1 MKGAFRQSMAWL
13 HTWTGLLVG
22 WFLFVI
28 FLSGTTAYFQYEI
41 TRWMTPEQTVVV
53 TPQVAAQNAM
63 TWLRTHQPEA
73 VAWDIY
79 LPGKRGGP
87 VEVYWT
93 PKPEAGKDAVRDWEK
108 DTARLDAATGEKA
121 AGRDTQGGYFLYRF
135 HYDLHYIP
143 VMWARWIVGFC
154 AIMMLTAC
162 ISGIVTHKKI
172 FADFFMLRF
181 GKGQRSWLDAHNV
194 SAVMALPFILM
205 ITYTGLVTLA
215 SQYMPWPIKASGM
228 TEESYYAELFPVA
241 PAREPAGKPAAFI
254 SLDKVFEVT
263 RERWHGDGIAYLSA
277 VNPGDASATLT
288 ATSAPDDRMQT
299 RGDSVQFDGVTGQ
312 ILWAS
317 PVRGAEA
324 KTEGVMIGLHAGR
337 YAGAVLRWLYFIGGI
352 GGTMMIATGLVLWTS
367 KRRLKL
373 PDPERPHF
381 GFRLVEKLN
390 IGFIVGF
397 PTGIAVYFLAN
408 RLLPLGLPAR
418 ADWEIH
424 SLCIAWGVVLVWA
437 FARPAKRGWVEA
449 LSACAGLFALV
460 PVVNAITTPRGLL
473 HSLLSGDILF
483 LSFDSL
489 MLLTAAA
496 FALAA
501 WKTARHKPHVKV
513 KKKAVKTQPE
523 PA

>member
-41 TRWMTPEQTVVV
+41 TRWMKPEQTRVV

-63 TWLRTHQPEA
+63 TWLRANQPEA

-87 VEVYWT
+87 VEIYWT

-108 DTARLDAATGEKA
+108 DTARLDAATGQKTT
-121 AGRDTQGGYFLYRF
+121 GRDTQGGYFLYRF

-143 VMWARWIVGFC
+143 VIWARWIVGFC

-162 ISGIVTHKKI
+162 ITGIVTHKKI

-215 SQYMPWPIKASGM
+215 SLYMPWPIKASGM
-228 TEESYYAELFPVA
+228 TEESYFAALYPVA
-241 PAREPAGKPAAFI
+241 PTREPTGKPAALI
-254 SLDKVFEVT
+254 NLDKVFEAT
-263 RERWHGDGIAYLSA
+263 RRRWHGDGIAYLSA
-277 VNPGDASATLT
+277 VNPGDAGATLT
-288 ATSAPDDRMQT
+288 ATSAPDERLQT
-299 RGDSVQFDGVTGQ
+299 RGDSVQFDGATGQ

-317 PVRGAEA
+317 PVRSVEA
-324 KTEGVMIGLHAGR
+324 KTESVMVGLHAGR
-337 YAGAVLRWLYFIGGI
+337 YAGTVLRWLYFIGGI

-373 PDPERPHF
+373 PDPARPHF
-381 GFRLVEKLN
+381 GFKLVEKLN
-390 IGFIVGF
+390 IGFIAGF

-408 RLLPLGLPAR
+408 RLLPLGMTAR

-424 SLCIAWGVVLVWA
+424 SLFIAWVAVLVWA
-437 FARPAKRGWVEA
+437 FARPTKRGWVEA
-449 LSACAGLFALV
+449 MSACAGLFALV
-460 PVVNAITTPRGLL
+460 PVVNAITTPRGLI
-473 HSLLSGDILF
+473 HSLFSGDILF
-483 LSFDSL
+483 LSFDVL

-496 FALAA
+496 YALAA
-501 WKTARHKPHVKV
+501 WKTARHKPYVKV
-513 KKKAVKTQPE
+513 NKKAVNTQPE